1 MHKTMQLCYNS
12 ALSIFELLDFISAWS
27 ELMQEVWK
35 VLEHF
40 WKCLCLSL
48 KLQAHTVTWCMNQR
62 ATLYY
67 RHERPVG
74 VHGQAALESA
84 MHTYTHISAFMNLLE
99 RWRAMGPG
107 LKTIDCMWHCHIH
120 VVLIYNYI
128 LIVTAS
134 THKARLFCIHWLFYS
149 LLIHSI
155 IKVIYYYTSCC

>member
-74 VHGQAALESA
+74 IHGQAALESA
-84 MHTYTHISAFMNLLE
+84 MHTYTHIFAFMNFVGE
-99 RWRAMGPG
+99 VKGHGACMGW
-107 LKTIDCMWHCHIH
+107 KQSIVRDIVIH
-120 VVLIYNYI
+120 VVLITSSLWQRVHTRPDYSVY
-128 LIVTAS
+128 TGFS
-134 THKARLFCIHWLFYS
+134 IH
-149 LLIHSI
+149 
-155 IKVIYYYTSCC
+155 C

>member
-27 ELMQEVWK
+27 ELYNAGGLK
-35 VLEHF
+35 S
-40 WKCLCLSL
+40 LSL

-74 VHGQAALESA
+74 IHGQAALESA
-84 MHTYTHISAFMNLLE
+84 MHTLYAHLCIHEFC
-99 RWRAMGPG
+99 WRGEGPWGLHG
-107 LKTIDCMWHCHIH
+107 LKTIDCTWHCQTCST
-120 VVLIYNYI
+120 NYV

-134 THKARLFCIHWLFYS
+134 PHKARLFCIHWLFYS
-149 LLIHSI
+149 LLIYSI